1 MKKKLLFLIMCL
13 LVVLQASAQNAPLK
27 GVVEDAAGEPLI
39 GASVVVTGT
48 KTGVV
53 TDFDGSFTLNLPD
66 NVKTISVSYLGY
78 KEQTVNITGKTTVK
92 VVLAEDGQV
101 LGDVV
106 VTALGIKRDKK
117 ALGYAVQEVSGETM
131 ATVKSISPLN
141 ALAGTVVGL
150 NVSSAGSGPGGSVRL
165 LLRGAN
171 SMTGSNEPLY
181 VIDGIPLD
189 NTIQNQGRAGGGI
202 DYGNAANNINPD
214 DIESISVLKGGAA
227 AALYGSRGQN
237 GVVMISTKQGK
248 KGGMLE
254 VAFRTNFTFSNAVV
268 LPKLQNEYAQGAAG
282 NHVLS
287 ETQSWGPKMQGQEY
301 VNFLNQ
307 KATLNKNTENPFE
320 QFTQTGTNLS
330 NSLSINK
337 GLDKGS
343 LYLSATDLRS
353 RGIYPKEEFNNL
365 NLNLRVSYEFSK
377 YFSLDTKV
385 NVINQTAKNRPNLL
399 DSPDNPT
406 YALLHIPRS
415 VYLSQLETY
424 QTVNGEPVIY
434 NQLYDVNADGG
445 IIPRA
450 GTEIKYGQAP
460 LVQNPFWTGNLNTN
474 EDNRKRMIAYS
485 KLDINLLEMLPS
497 KPIDKLNL
505 MLRAGADYYKDNRRA
520 QVYNKTLFKPSG
532 TATLDE
538 FKGDYIETNYD
549 FLLSGFNQFK
559 NVGISASIGGNIRDN
574 KARNTTVAS
583 SSIINPYGNYVMQNF
598 SVNNPTEG
606 ITDKQIQSLYAM
618 TTLDYKS
625 ILYLDV
631 SVRNDWSSTL
641 APENRSFLYPSA
653 SLSWIISETF
663 EMPRAINYLKLRSS
677 LAEVGSDVQP
687 GQIYYTY
694 TTNPNQYFGLPYGA
708 IPANKPNFNILPE
721 KTKSLEFGLESRFFD
736 NRLNMEI
743 SYYKTG
749 TKNQIFSAPVAPASG
764 FERALINAGHIA
776 NSGVE
781 VSIKGDAIRTNDLT
795 LGFILNASRNYATV
809 EEMAEGVDVLTVGGY
824 GGVGIQVRKG
834 YAPGLIVGTAYQ
846 RDENGNIM
854 LDEKNLPMKKTK
866 ASGSIE
872 NEAIL
877 GNCMPKWIGGFGTN
891 FNYKGIIGDIFF
903 DGKFGHKMYSYTNAY
918 GSKIGALE
926 NTIDGRDAWQLA
938 KEMASIT
945 GLNPKDIS
953 GKEIYGSKNG
963 QLGTY
968 YTDPQEYFARRSE
981 INEADIYNA
990 SFIRLQRIS
999 LGYRF
1004 AKGFVKQLGL
1014 RAISVSAVASDLCYI
1029 MKHTPN
1035 VSPNSPFTSGT
1046 FGGVEMFAY
1055 PETRNFGFSVGLDF

>member
-13 LVVLQASAQNAPLK
+13 LAIQVNAQNSQLK
-27 GVVEDAAGEPLI
+27 GVVEDTTGEPLI

-53 TDFDGSFTLNLPD
+53 TDIDGSFNLNLPD
-66 NVKTISVSYLGY
+66 NAKTISVSYIGF
-78 KEQTVNITGKTTVK
+78 KEQIVNIVGKTDIK
-92 VVLAEDGQV
+92 IILEEDGQQ

-106 VTALGIKRDKK
+106 VTALGVKREKK
-117 ALGYAVQEVSGETM
+117 ALGYAVHEVSGNVLS
-131 ATVKSISPLN
+131 TVKSVSPFN
-141 ALAGTVVGL
+141 ALAGSIAGL

-171 SMTGSNEPLY
+171 SMTGNNEPLY

-189 NTIQNQGRAGGGI
+189 NTLQNQGRAGGGI
-202 DYGNAANNINPD
+202 DYGNAANNINAD

-237 GVVMISTKQGK
+237 GVVMITTKQGK
-248 KGGMLE
+248 KGGALM
-254 VAFRTNFTFSNAVV
+254 VGFRSNFTFSNAVV

-307 KATLNKNTENPFE
+307 KATLNTKTENPFE

-343 LYLSATDLRS
+343 IYLSATNLRS

-365 NLNLRVSYEFSK
+365 NLNFRVNYEFNK
-377 YFSLDTKV
+377 YFSIDTKV
-385 NVINQTAKNRPNLL
+385 NVINQTANNRPNLL

-406 YALLHIPRS
+406 YSLLHIPRS
-415 VYLSQLETY
+415 VYLNQLETY
-424 QTVNGEPVIY
+424 RTVNNEPVIY
-434 NQLYDVNADGG
+434 NQLYDTNADGG
-445 IIPRA
+445 IITRA
-450 GTEIKYGQAP
+450 GNEIKYGQAP
-460 LVQNPFWTGNLNTN
+460 LIQNPFWTGNLNTN
-474 EDNRKRMIAYS
+474 KDNRKRMIAHS
-485 KLDINLLEMLPS
+485 KLDINLLEMLPT
-497 KPIDKLNL
+497 KPFDKLTL
-505 MLRAGADYYKDNRRA
+505 MLRAGVDYYNDNRRA

-538 FKGDYIETNYD
+538 FKGDFIETNYD
-549 FLLSGFNQFK
+549 FLLSGLDRFGDLG
-559 NVGISASIGGNIRDN
+559 VSASLGGNIRNN
-574 KARNTTVAS
+574 KSRNTTVAA
-583 SSIINPYGNYVMQNF
+583 SSIINPYGNYVIQNF
-598 SVNNPTEG
+598 LAVNPTEG
-606 ITDKQIQSLYAM
+606 ITDHEIQSIYAM
-618 TTLDYKS
+618 ATLDYKS
-625 ILYLDV
+625 MLYLDA
-631 SVRNDWSSTL
+631 SIRNDWSSTL
-641 APENRSFLYPSA
+641 APQNRSFLYPSV
-653 SLSWIISETF
+653 SMSWIISETF
-663 EMPRAINYLKLRSS
+663 KMPQAINYLKLRAS
-677 LAEVGSDVQP
+677 LAEVGNDLKP

-708 IPANKPNFNILPE
+708 IPSNKPNFNILPE
-721 KTKSLEFGLESRFFD
+721 KTKSQEYGIESRFFD
-736 NRLNMEI
+736 SRLNVEV
-743 SYYKTG
+743 SYYRTG
-749 TKNQIFSAPVAPASG
+749 TKNQIFSAPVAPSSG
-764 FERALINAGHIA
+764 FERALINAGYIA
-776 NSGVE
+776 NKGVE
-781 VSIKGDAIRTNDLT
+781 LSLKGDVVRTKDLT
-795 LGFILNASRNYATV
+795 VGLIFNASRNYANV
-809 EEMAEGVDVLTVGGY
+809 EEMAEGVDILTVGGY
-824 GGVGIQVRKG
+824 GGVGIQVRKD

-846 RDENGNIM
+846 RDANGNIM

-866 ASGSIE
+866 ESGSID
-872 NEAIL
+872 NEVIL
-877 GNCMPKWIGGFGTN
+877 GNCMPKWLGGFGTSV
-891 FNYKGIIGDIFF
+891 NYKGIIGDVFF
-903 DGKFGHKMYSYTNAY
+903 DGKFGHQMYSYTNAY
-918 GSKIGALE
+918 GSKIGVLE

-938 KEMASIT
+938 KDMASIT

-953 GKEIYGSKNG
+953 GKAIYGSKNG

-968 YTDPQEYFARRSE
+968 YTDPQEYFARRLE
-981 INEADIYNA
+981 INEADVYDA

-999 LGYRF
+999 VGYQF
-1004 AKGFVKQLGL
+1004 TKGFIKHLGL
-1014 RAISVSAVASDLCYI
+1014 KALSVSAVASDLCYI

-1055 PETRNFGFSVGLDF
+1055 PETRNFGFSIGLDF